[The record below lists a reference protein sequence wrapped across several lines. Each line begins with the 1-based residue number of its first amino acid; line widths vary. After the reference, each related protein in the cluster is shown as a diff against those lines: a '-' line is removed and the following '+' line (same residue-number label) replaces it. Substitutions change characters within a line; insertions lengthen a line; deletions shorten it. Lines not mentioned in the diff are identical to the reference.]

1 MTGMTNASGLEATL
15 DLPLPRLV
23 EGRFSN
29 LTAFTDEAL
38 FEACGVRIAF
48 TERSGGVS
56 VPPYD
61 SLNLGLH
68 VNDNPESVRENRRR
82 VCEAFGIDPTR
93 LIVPN
98 QVHGADVAV
107 CENAGDIAET
117 REFAAEGS
125 DAVAVGCDG
134 VAALL
139 CFADCT
145 PVIIV
150 APSGKFAVAHC
161 GWRGVVYGAWATALS
176 TLCELTGEPPERFN
190 VYIGPYIHACHF
202 EVGEEVAKRYFDSFG
217 EASLV
222 DERHV
227 DMGAALRCGF
237 ASMGVAPERIADVDM
252 CTVCDAGERFYS
264 YRASGG
270 TCGRHGAFAARI
282 LG

>member
-1 MTGMTNASGLEATL
+1 MAGYENASGHEATL

-38 FEACGVRIAF
+38 FETCDVRIAF
-48 TERSGGVS
+48 TERGGGS
-56 VPPYD
+56 SAAPYD
-61 SLNLGLH
+61 SLNLGAH
-68 VNDNPESVRENRRR
+68 VNDDPACVEANRIELLAALGAEN
-82 VCEAFGIDPTR
+82 AQ
-93 LIVPN
+93 LIVPK
-98 QVHGADVAV
+98 QVHAADVAV
-107 CENAGDIAET
+107 CECENDVVET
-117 REFAAEGS
+117 RAFAAEGS
-125 DAVAVGCDG
+125 DAVAVGCEN

-176 TLCELTGEPPERFN
+176 TLREISGESAERFN

-202 EVGEEVAKRYFDSFG
+202 EVGPEVAKQFVDSFG
-217 EASLV
+217 EASLA

-227 DMGAALRCGF
+227 DMGAALRIGLQ
-237 ASMGVAPERIADVDM
+237 SMGISPERIADVNI
-252 CTVCDAGERFYS
+252 CTVCDGGERFFS

-270 TCGRHGAFAARI
+270 VCGRHGAFACKMR
-282 LG
+282 

>member
-38 FEACGVRIAF
+38 FETCRVRIAF

-56 VPPYD
+56 EPPYD

-125 DAVAVGCDG
+125 DAVVVGCDG
-134 VAALL
+134 VAVLRRLHARY
-139 CFADCT
+139 
-145 PVIIV
+145 
-150 APSGKFAVAHC
+150 H
-161 GWRGVVYGAWATALS
+161 RGAFRQVRRG
-176 TLCELTGEPPERFN
+176 
-190 VYIGPYIHACHF
+190 
-202 EVGEEVAKRYFDSFG
+202 
-217 EASLV
+217 
-222 DERHV
+222 
-227 DMGAALRCGF
+227 ALRM
-237 ASMGVAPERIADVDM
+237 AR
-252 CTVCDAGERFYS
+252 
-264 YRASGG
+264 
-270 TCGRHGAFAARI
+270 GRVWRLGDGAFDALRAYGR
-282 LG
+282 

>member
-56 VPPYD
+56 EPPYD

-68 VNDNPESVRENRRR
+68 VDDNPESVRENRRR
-82 VCEAFGIDPTR
+82 VCEAFDIDPSR

-125 DAVAVGCDG
+125 DAVVVGCDG

-139 CFADCT
+139 CFADCA

-150 APSGKFAVAHC
+150 APSGKFVVAHC
-161 GWRGVVYGAWATALS
+161 GW
-176 TLCELTGEPPERFN
+176 
-190 VYIGPYIHACHF
+190 
-202 EVGEEVAKRYFDSFG
+202 
-217 EASLV
+217 
-222 DERHV
+222 
-227 DMGAALRCGF
+227 
-237 ASMGVAPERIADVDM
+237 
-252 CTVCDAGERFYS
+252 
-264 YRASGG
+264 
-270 TCGRHGAFAARI
+270 
-282 LG
+282 

>member
-29 LTAFTDEAL
+29 LTAFTDAAL

-56 VPPYD
+56 EPPYD

-68 VNDNPESVRENRRR
+68 VDDNPESVRENRRR
-82 VCEAFGIDPTR
+82 VCEAFDIDPSR

-139 CFADCT
+139 CFADCA

-176 TLCELTGEPPERFN
+176 TLCELTGESPERFN

-202 EVGEEVAKRYFDSFG
+202 EVGEEVAKQFFDSFG

-227 DMGAALRCGF
+227 DMGAALRSGF

-264 YRASGG
+264 YRAG

>member
-1 MTGMTNASGLEATL
+1 M
-15 DLPLPRLV
+15 
-23 EGRFSN
+23 
-29 LTAFTDEAL
+29 
-38 FEACGVRIAF
+38 
-48 TERSGGVS
+48 
-56 VPPYD
+56 
-61 SLNLGLH
+61 
-68 VNDNPESVRENRRR
+68 
-82 VCEAFGIDPTR
+82 
-93 LIVPN
+93 
-98 QVHGADVAV
+98 
-107 CENAGDIAET
+107 
-117 REFAAEGS
+117 
-125 DAVAVGCDG
+125 GCDD

-139 CFADCT
+139 CFADCA

-176 TLCELTGEPPERFN
+176 ALCELTGDDPERFN

-202 EVGEEVAKRYFDSFG
+202 EVGEEVAKQFFDSFG

-264 YRASGG
+264 YRVSGG

>member
-48 TERSGGVS
+48 IERLGGVS
-56 VPPYD
+56 EPPYD

-68 VNDNPESVRENRRR
+68 VKYNPECVGDYRRR

-125 DAVAVGCDG
+125 DAVAVGCDD

-139 CFADCT
+139 WGRVLRLGDRALDAFRAYGR
-145 PVIIV
+145 
-150 APSGKFAVAHC
+150 AP
-161 GWRGVVYGAWATALS
+161 
-176 TLCELTGEPPERFN
+176 
-190 VYIGPYIHACHF
+190 
-202 EVGEEVAKRYFDSFG
+202 
-217 EASLV
+217 
-222 DERHV
+222 
-227 DMGAALRCGF
+227 
-237 ASMGVAPERIADVDM
+237 
-252 CTVCDAGERFYS
+252 
-264 YRASGG
+264 
-270 TCGRHGAFAARI
+270 
-282 LG
+282 

>member
-1 MTGMTNASGLEATL
+1 M
-15 DLPLPRLV
+15 PLPRLV

-56 VPPYD
+56 EPPYD

-68 VNDNPESVRENRRR
+68 VDDNPESVRENRRR
-82 VCEAFGIDPTR
+82 VCEAFDIDPSR

-125 DAVAVGCDG
+125 DAVVVGCDG

-139 CFADCT
+139 CFADCA

-150 APSGKFAVAHC
+150 APSGKFVVAHC

-202 EVGEEVAKRYFDSFG
+202 EVGEEVAKQFFDSFG
-217 EASLV
+217 EESLA

>member
-48 TERSGGVS
+48 IERLGGVS
-56 VPPYD
+56 EPPYD

-125 DAVAVGCDG
+125 DAVAVGCDD

-139 CFADCT
+139 CFADCA

-161 GWRGVVYGAWATALS
+161 GWRGVVYGAWAPARS
-176 TLCELTGEPPERFN
+176 Y
-190 VYIGPYIHACHF
+190 V
-202 EVGEEVAKRYFDSFG
+202 VKR
-217 EASLV
+217 
-222 DERHV
+222 R
-227 DMGAALRCGF
+227 R
-237 ASMGVAPERIADVDM
+237 
-252 CTVCDAGERFYS
+252 
-264 YRASGG
+264 
-270 TCGRHGAFAARI
+270 
-282 LG
+282 

>member
-1 MTGMTNASGLEATL
+1 M
-15 DLPLPRLV
+15 
-23 EGRFSN
+23 
-29 LTAFTDEAL
+29 
-38 FEACGVRIAF
+38 
-48 TERSGGVS
+48 
-56 VPPYD
+56 
-61 SLNLGLH
+61 
-68 VNDNPESVRENRRR
+68 NRRR

-125 DAVAVGCDG
+125 DAVAVGCDD

-176 TLCELTGEPPERFN
+176 TLCELTGDDPERFDA
-190 VYIGPYIHACHF
+190 YIGPYIHACHF
-202 EVGEEVAKRYFDSFG
+202 EVGEEVAKQFFDSFG
-217 EASLV
+217 ETSLV

-237 ASMGVAPERIADVDM
+237 VRAWVLRLSVLPTSICARCVMPVSVFICIAPR
-252 CTVCDAGERFYS
+252 
-264 YRASGG
+264 
-270 TCGRHGAFAARI
+270 AARAVAMARLRLGI
-282 LG
+282 LAQRKKLFL

>member
-1 MTGMTNASGLEATL
+1 MTGMTNASGLETTL

-56 VPPYD
+56 EPPYD

-68 VNDNPESVRENRRR
+68 VNDDPESVRENRRR
-82 VCEAFGIDPTR
+82 VCEAFGVDPSR

-125 DAVAVGCDG
+125 DAVAVGCDD

-190 VYIGPYIHACHF
+190 VYIGP
-202 EVGEEVAKRYFDSFG
+202 
-217 EASLV
+217 
-222 DERHV
+222 
-227 DMGAALRCGF
+227 
-237 ASMGVAPERIADVDM
+237 
-252 CTVCDAGERFYS
+252 
-264 YRASGG
+264 
-270 TCGRHGAFAARI
+270 
-282 LG
+282 